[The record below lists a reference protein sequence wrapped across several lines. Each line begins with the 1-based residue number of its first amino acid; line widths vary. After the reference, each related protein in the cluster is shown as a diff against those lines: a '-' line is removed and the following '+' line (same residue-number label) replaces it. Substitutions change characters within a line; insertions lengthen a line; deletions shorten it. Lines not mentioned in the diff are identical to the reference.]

1 MMSWLIWNNILQ
13 DNKEDFIMKRTNESS
28 FDYNAEVKKCKTI
41 DDVMGKNGLIQR
53 LVKDVLENILE
64 GEMEE
69 HLGREKYQRESYD
82 VEDIKNYRN
91 GYSTKNLR
99 SSFGDVDLD
108 IPRDR
113 KAEFE
118 PQIVK
123 KYETVCTE
131 LDKKII
137 SLYAKGMSTTDIEAE
152 IQDLYGIT
160 ISPSMVS
167 KITDKV
173 LATATEWQNRVL
185 DSIYP
190 IVYLDAMYF
199 KVRSNGKIV
208 NKAVYICLGY
218 TMQGHKD
225 ILGIWVDEA
234 EGAKFWLS
242 ICNDLK
248 NRGVKEILIACMD
261 GLKGLP
267 QAIKTVFPT
276 VNIQTCI
283 VHQIRNSVKY
293 VASKGQKAFMKDLK
307 EVYKAPTEE
316 LALAQLDRLKEAWGD
331 KYGIVIDSWY
341 NNWNNLSTYFEF
353 SPSIRK
359 IIYTT
364 NVLEGFNRQVRKF
377 TKVRVIFPTDESL
390 NKCVYLATM
399 EIMEKWTQPIHG
411 WANTLA
417 ELSLAFSDQLSDDL
431 A

>member
-1 MMSWLIWNNILQ
+1 MGRKNDIN
-13 DNKEDFIMKRTNESS
+13 
-28 FDYNAEVKKCKTI
+28 FDYNSEVKRCKTI
-41 DDVMGKNGLIQR
+41 DDVLGKNGLVQR

-64 GEMEE
+64 AEMDE
-69 HLGREKYQRESYD
+69 HLGRDKYQRQS
-82 VEDIKNYRN
+82 DIEPGERNYRN
-91 GYSTKNLR
+91 GYSQKNLR

-118 PQIVK
+118 PQIIK
-123 KYETVCTE
+123 KYETVCNE

-137 SLYAKGMSTTDIEAE
+137 SLYAKGMTTSDIQAE
-152 IQDLYGIT
+152 IEDLYGIT

-173 LATATEWQNRVL
+173 IATATEWQNRML
-185 DSIYP
+185 DKIYP

-218 TMQGHKD
+218 TMEGYKD
-225 ILGIWVDEA
+225 ILGLWVDEA
-234 EGAKFWLS
+234 EGAKFWLG

-267 QAIKTVFPT
+267 QAIQTVFPSA
-276 VNIQTCI
+276 NIQTCI
-283 VHQIRNSVKY
+283 VHQIRNSIKY
-293 VASKGQKAFMKDLK
+293 IASKDKKSFMKDLK

-316 LALAQLDRLKEAWGD
+316 LALAQLDKLKETWGNS
-331 KYGIVIDSWY
+331 YGMVIESWY
-341 NNWNNLSTYFEF
+341 NNWNNLSTFFDF
-353 SPSIRK
+353 SPRIRK
-359 IIYTT
+359 MIYTT
-364 NVLEGFNRQVRKF
+364 NALEGFNRQVRKY
-377 TKVRVIFPTDESL
+377 TKSRTIFPTDESL

-399 EIMEKWTQPIHG
+399 EIMEKWTQPVPNWG
-411 WANTLA
+411 ATLA
-417 ELSLAFSDQLSDDL
+417 ELTLFFTEELKDELA
-431 A
+431 

>member
-1 MMSWLIWNNILQ
+1 MTKKDDIN
-13 DNKEDFIMKRTNESS
+13 
-28 FDYNAEVKKCKTI
+28 FDYTEEVKKCKTI
-41 DDVMGKNGLIQR
+41 DDVIGKNGLVQR
-53 LVKDVLENILE
+53 LIKDVLENILE
-64 GEMEE
+64 VEMGE
-69 HLGREKYQRESYD
+69 HLGRDKYDRQT
-82 VEDIKNYRN
+82 DIDQDDRNYRN
-91 GYSTKNLR
+91 GYSKKTLR

-108 IPRDR
+108 VPRDR

-123 KYETVCTE
+123 KYETVCNE

-137 SLYAKGMSTTDIEAE
+137 SLYAKGMSTRDIQAE
-152 IQDLYGIT
+152 VEDLYGIT
-160 ISPSMVS
+160 LSPSMIS

-173 LATATEWQNRVL
+173 IATATEWQNRML
-185 DSIYP
+185 DEIYP

-218 TMQGHKD
+218 TLEGYKD

-248 NRGVKEILIACMD
+248 NRGVKKILIACMD
-261 GLKGLP
+261 GLKGFP

-276 VNIQTCI
+276 VDIQTCI
-283 VHQIRNSVKY
+283 VHQIRNSIKY
-293 VASKGQKAFMKDLK
+293 IASKDKKAFMKDLK
-307 EVYKAPTEE
+307 EVYKAPTED
-316 LALAQLDRLKEAWGD
+316 LALAQLDNLKEKWGSN
-331 KYGIVIDSWY
+331 YGMVIDSWY
-341 NNWNNLSTYFEF
+341 NNWNNLDTFFKF
-353 SPSIRK
+353 SPQIRK
-359 IIYTT
+359 LIYTT

-377 TKVRVIFPTDESL
+377 TKVRTIFPTDESL

-399 EIMEKWTQPIHG
+399 EIMEKWTQPIHNWG
-411 WANTLA
+411 TTLA
-417 ELSLAFSDQLSDDL
+417 ELSLYFEEQLKDEL

>member
-1 MMSWLIWNNILQ
+1 MTKKDDIN
-13 DNKEDFIMKRTNESS
+13 
-28 FDYNAEVKKCKTI
+28 FDYNEEVKKCKTI
-41 DDVMGKNGLIQR
+41 DDVIGKDGLVQR
-53 LVKDVLENILE
+53 LIKDVLENILE
-64 GEMEE
+64 VEMGE
-69 HLGREKYQRESYD
+69 HLGRDKYDRQT
-82 VEDIKNYRN
+82 DIDQDDRNYRN
-91 GYSTKNLR
+91 GYSKKTLR

-108 IPRDR
+108 VPRDR

-118 PQIVK
+118 PQIIK
-123 KYETVCTE
+123 KYETVCNE

-137 SLYAKGMSTTDIEAE
+137 SLYAKGMSTRDIQAE
-152 IQDLYGIT
+152 VEDLYGIT
-160 ISPSMVS
+160 LSPSMIS

-173 LATATEWQNRVL
+173 IATATEWQNRML
-185 DSIYP
+185 DEIYP

-218 TMQGHKD
+218 TLEGYKD

-248 NRGVKEILIACMD
+248 NRGVKKILIACMD

-276 VNIQTCI
+276 VDIQTCI
-283 VHQIRNSVKY
+283 VHQIRNSIKY
-293 VASKGQKAFMKDLK
+293 IASKDKKAFMKDLK
-307 EVYKAPTEE
+307 EVYKATTEE
-316 LALAQLDRLKEAWGD
+316 LALAQLDSLKEKWGSN
-331 KYGIVIDSWY
+331 YGMVIDSWY
-341 NNWNNLSTYFEF
+341 NNWNNLDTFFKF
-353 SPSIRK
+353 SPQIRK
-359 IIYTT
+359 LIYTT

-377 TKVRVIFPTDESL
+377 TKVRTIFPTDESL

-399 EIMEKWTQPIHG
+399 EIMEKWTQPIHN
-411 WANTLA
+411 WRTTLA
-417 ELSLAFSDQLSDDL
+417 ELSLYFEEQLRDEL

>member
-1 MMSWLIWNNILQ
+1 MT
-13 DNKEDFIMKRTNESS
+13 RRNEIN
-28 FDYNAEVKKCKTI
+28 FDYNEEVKKCKTI
-41 DDVMGKNGLIQR
+41 DDVLGKNGLVQK

-64 GEMEE
+64 AEMDE
-69 HLGREKYQRESYD
+69 HLGRDKYQRQSNIEP
-82 VEDIKNYRN
+82 EERNYRN
-91 GYSTKNLR
+91 GYSQKNLR

-123 KYETVCTE
+123 KYETVCNE

-137 SLYAKGMSTTDIEAE
+137 SLYAKGMTTSDIQAE
-152 IQDLYGIT
+152 IEDLYGIT

-173 LATATEWQNRVL
+173 IATATEWQNRML
-185 DSIYP
+185 DKIYP

-218 TMQGHKD
+218 TMEGYKD
-225 ILGIWVDEA
+225 ILGLWVDEA

-261 GLKGLP
+261 GLRGLP
-267 QAIKTVFPT
+267 QAIQTVFPS

-283 VHQIRNSVKY
+283 VHQIRNSIKY
-293 VASKGQKAFMKDLK
+293 IASKDKKAFMRDLK
-307 EVYKAPTEE
+307 EVYKATTEE
-316 LALAQLDRLKEAWGD
+316 LALAQLDKLKDTWRNS
-331 KYGIVIDSWY
+331 YGMVIDSWY
-341 NNWNNLSTYFEF
+341 NNWNNLSTFFAF
-353 SPSIRK
+353 SPRIRK

-364 NVLEGFNRQVRKF
+364 NALEGFNRQVRKY
-377 TKVRVIFPTDESL
+377 TKSRTIFPTDESL

-399 EIMEKWTQPIHG
+399 EIMEKWTQPTPNWG
-411 WANTLA
+411 ATLA
-417 ELSLAFSDQLSDDL
+417 ELTLFFNEELKDELA
-431 A
+431 

>member
-1 MMSWLIWNNILQ
+1 
-13 DNKEDFIMKRTNESS
+13 
-28 FDYNAEVKKCKTI
+28 
-41 DDVMGKNGLIQR
+41 
-53 LVKDVLENILE
+53 
-64 GEMEE
+64 MEE
-69 HLGREKYQRESYD
+69 HLGRNKYERTESNNQSNR
-82 VEDIKNYRN
+82 NYRN
-91 GYSTKNLR
+91 GYSSKNLR

-108 IPRDR
+108 VPRDR
-113 KAEFE
+113 NAEFE
-118 PQIVK
+118 PQIIK

-137 SLYAKGMSTTDIEAE
+137 SLYAKGMSTSDIQSE
-152 IQDLYGIT
+152 IEDLYGIK

-173 LATATEWQNRVL
+173 LASATEWQNRAL
-185 DSIYP
+185 DKIYP

-199 KVRSNGKIV
+199 KVRSNGKII

-218 TMQGHKD
+218 TMDGYKD

-234 EGAKFWLS
+234 EGAKFWLG

-267 QAIKTVFPT
+267 QAIKTVFPS

-283 VHQIRNSVKY
+283 VHQIRNSIKY
-293 VASKGQKAFMKDLK
+293 IASKDKKAFMKDLK
-307 EVYKAPTEE
+307 EVYKASTEE
-316 LALAQLDRLKEAWGD
+316 LALAQLDNLKSLWGD
-331 KYGIVIDSWY
+331 KYAIVIDSWY
-341 NNWNNLSTYFEF
+341 NNWSNLSTFFDF

-359 IIYTT
+359 MIYTT
-364 NVLEGFNRQVRKF
+364 NALEGFNRQIRKF

-399 EIMEKWTQPIHG
+399 EIIEKWSQPTPNWG
-411 WANTLA
+411 ATLA
-417 ELSLAFSDQLSDDL
+417 ELSIIFEDQLKDEL

>member
-1 MMSWLIWNNILQ
+1 MARKNDIN
-13 DNKEDFIMKRTNESS
+13 
-28 FDYNAEVKKCKTI
+28 FDYNSEIKKCKTI
-41 DDVMGKNGLIQR
+41 DDVLGKNGLVQR

-64 GEMEE
+64 AEMDE
-69 HLGREKYQRESYD
+69 HLGRDKYQRQS
-82 VEDIKNYRN
+82 DIEPGERNYRN
-91 GYSTKNLR
+91 GYSQKNLR

-113 KAEFE
+113 KSEFE

-123 KYETVCTE
+123 KYETVCNE

-137 SLYAKGMSTTDIEAE
+137 SLYAKGMTTSDIQAE
-152 IQDLYGIT
+152 IEDLYGIT

-173 LATATEWQNRVL
+173 IATATEWQNRML
-185 DSIYP
+185 DKIYP

-218 TMQGHKD
+218 TMEGYKD
-225 ILGIWVDEA
+225 ILGLWVDEA
-234 EGAKFWLS
+234 EGAKFWLG

-267 QAIKTVFPT
+267 QAIQTVFPSA
-276 VNIQTCI
+276 NIKTCI
-283 VHQIRNSVKY
+283 VHQIRNSIKY
-293 VASKGQKAFMKDLK
+293 IASKDKKSFMKDLK

-316 LALAQLDRLKEAWGD
+316 LALAQLDKLKETFGNS
-331 KYGIVIDSWY
+331 YGMVINSWY
-341 NNWNNLSTYFEF
+341 NNWNNLSTFFDF
-353 SPSIRK
+353 SPRIRK
-359 IIYTT
+359 MIYTT
-364 NVLEGFNRQVRKF
+364 NALEGFNRQVRKY
-377 TKVRVIFPTDESL
+377 TKSRTIFPTDESL

-399 EIMEKWTQPIHG
+399 EIMEKWTQPVPNWG
-411 WANTLA
+411 ATLA
-417 ELSLAFSDQLSDDL
+417 ELTLFFTEELKDELA
-431 A
+431 

>member
-1 MMSWLIWNNILQ
+1 MTKKDDIN
-13 DNKEDFIMKRTNESS
+13 
-28 FDYNAEVKKCKTI
+28 FDYNEEVKKCKTI
-41 DDVMGKNGLIQR
+41 DDVIGKDGLVQR
-53 LVKDVLENILE
+53 LIKDVLENILE
-64 GEMEE
+64 VEMGE
-69 HLGREKYQRESYD
+69 HLGRDKYDRQT
-82 VEDIKNYRN
+82 DIDQDDRNYRN
-91 GYSTKNLR
+91 GYSKKTLR

-108 IPRDR
+108 VPRDR

-118 PQIVK
+118 PQIIK
-123 KYETVCTE
+123 KYETVCNE

-137 SLYAKGMSTTDIEAE
+137 SLYAKGMSTRDIQAE
-152 IQDLYGIT
+152 VEDLYGIT
-160 ISPSMVS
+160 LSPSMIS

-173 LATATEWQNRVL
+173 IATATEWQNRML
-185 DSIYP
+185 DEIYP

-218 TMQGHKD
+218 TLEGYKD

-248 NRGVKEILIACMD
+248 NRGVKKILIACMD

-276 VNIQTCI
+276 VDIQTCI
-283 VHQIRNSVKY
+283 VHQIRNSIKY
-293 VASKGQKAFMKDLK
+293 IASKDKKAFMKDLK
-307 EVYKAPTEE
+307 EVYKATTEE
-316 LALAQLDRLKEAWGD
+316 LALAQLDNLKEKWGSN
-331 KYGIVIDSWY
+331 YGMVIDSWY
-341 NNWNNLSTYFEF
+341 NNWNNLDTFFKF
-353 SPSIRK
+353 SPQIRK
-359 IIYTT
+359 LIYTT

-377 TKVRVIFPTDESL
+377 TKVRTIFPTDESL

-399 EIMEKWTQPIHG
+399 KIMEKWTQPIHNWG
-411 WANTLA
+411 TTLA
-417 ELSLAFSDQLSDDL
+417 ELSLYFEEQLKDEL

>member
-1 MMSWLIWNNILQ
+1 MTKKDDIN
-13 DNKEDFIMKRTNESS
+13 
-28 FDYNAEVKKCKTI
+28 FDYNEEVKKCKTI
-41 DDVMGKNGLIQR
+41 DDVIGKDGLVQR
-53 LVKDVLENILE
+53 LIKDVLENILE
-64 GEMEE
+64 VEMGE
-69 HLGREKYQRESYD
+69 HLGRDKYDRQT
-82 VEDIKNYRN
+82 DIDQDDRNYRN
-91 GYSTKNLR
+91 GYSKKTLR

-108 IPRDR
+108 VPRDR

-118 PQIVK
+118 PQIIK
-123 KYETVCTE
+123 KYETVCNE

-137 SLYAKGMSTTDIEAE
+137 SLYAKGMSTRDIQAE
-152 IQDLYGIT
+152 VEDLYGIT
-160 ISPSMVS
+160 LSPSMIS

-173 LATATEWQNRVL
+173 IATATEWQNRML
-185 DSIYP
+185 DEIYP

-218 TMQGHKD
+218 TLEGYKD

-248 NRGVKEILIACMD
+248 NRGVKKILIACMD

-276 VNIQTCI
+276 VDIQTCI
-283 VHQIRNSVKY
+283 VHQIRNSIKY
-293 VASKGQKAFMKDLK
+293 IASKDKKAFMKDLK
-307 EVYKAPTEE
+307 EVYKATTEE
-316 LALAQLDRLKEAWGD
+316 LALAQLDNLKEKWGSN
-331 KYGIVIDSWY
+331 YGMVIDSWY
-341 NNWNNLSTYFEF
+341 NNWNNLDTFFKF
-353 SPSIRK
+353 SPQIRK
-359 IIYTT
+359 LIYTT

-377 TKVRVIFPTDESL
+377 TKLRTIFPTDESL

-399 EIMEKWTQPIHG
+399 EIMEKWTQPIHNWG
-411 WANTLA
+411 TTLA
-417 ELSLAFSDQLSDDL
+417 ELSLYFEEQLRDEL

>member
-1 MMSWLIWNNILQ
+1 MTKKDDIN
-13 DNKEDFIMKRTNESS
+13 
-28 FDYNAEVKKCKTI
+28 FDYNEEVKKCKTI
-41 DDVMGKNGLIQR
+41 DDVIGKDGLVQR
-53 LVKDVLENILE
+53 LIKDVLENILE
-64 GEMEE
+64 VEMGE
-69 HLGREKYQRESYD
+69 HLGRDKYDRQT
-82 VEDIKNYRN
+82 DIDQDDRNYRN
-91 GYSTKNLR
+91 GYSKKTLR

-108 IPRDR
+108 VPRDR

-118 PQIVK
+118 PQIIK
-123 KYETVCTE
+123 KYETVCNE

-137 SLYAKGMSTTDIEAE
+137 SLYAKGMSTRDIQAE
-152 IQDLYGIT
+152 VEDLYGIT
-160 ISPSMVS
+160 LSPSMIS

-173 LATATEWQNRVL
+173 IVTATEWQNRML
-185 DSIYP
+185 DEIYP

-218 TMQGHKD
+218 TLEGYKD

-248 NRGVKEILIACMD
+248 NRGVKKILIACMD

-276 VNIQTCI
+276 VDIQTCI
-283 VHQIRNSVKY
+283 VHQIRNSIKY
-293 VASKGQKAFMKDLK
+293 IASKDKKAFMKDLK

-316 LALAQLDRLKEAWGD
+316 LALAQLDNLKEKWGSN
-331 KYGIVIDSWY
+331 YGMVIDSWY
-341 NNWNNLSTYFEF
+341 NNWNNLDTFFKF
-353 SPSIRK
+353 SPQIRK
-359 IIYTT
+359 LIYTT

-377 TKVRVIFPTDESL
+377 TKVRTIFPTDESL

-399 EIMEKWTQPIHG
+399 EIMEKWTQPIHNWG
-411 WANTLA
+411 TTLA
-417 ELSLAFSDQLSDDL
+417 ELSLYFEEQLRDEL

>member
-1 MMSWLIWNNILQ
+1 MTKKDDIN
-13 DNKEDFIMKRTNESS
+13 
-28 FDYNAEVKKCKTI
+28 FDYNEEVKKCKTI
-41 DDVMGKNGLIQR
+41 DDVIGKDGLVQR
-53 LVKDVLENILE
+53 LIKDVLENILE
-64 GEMEE
+64 VEMGE
-69 HLGREKYQRESYD
+69 HLGRDKYDRQT
-82 VEDIKNYRN
+82 DIDQDDRNYRN
-91 GYSTKNLR
+91 GYSKKTLR

-108 IPRDR
+108 VPRDR

-123 KYETVCTE
+123 KYETVCNE

-137 SLYAKGMSTTDIEAE
+137 SLYAKGMSTRDIQAE
-152 IQDLYGIT
+152 VEDLYGIT
-160 ISPSMVS
+160 LSPSMIS

-173 LATATEWQNRVL
+173 IATATEWQNRML
-185 DSIYP
+185 DEIYP

-218 TMQGHKD
+218 TLEGYKD

-248 NRGVKEILIACMD
+248 NRGVKKILIACMD

-276 VNIQTCI
+276 VDIQTCI
-283 VHQIRNSVKY
+283 VHQIRNSIKY
-293 VASKGQKAFMKDLK
+293 IASKDKKAFMKDLK
-307 EVYKAPTEE
+307 EVYKAPTED
-316 LALAQLDRLKEAWGD
+316 LALAQLDNLKEKWGSN
-331 KYGIVIDSWY
+331 YGMVIDSWY
-341 NNWNNLSTYFEF
+341 NNWNNLDTFFKF
-353 SPSIRK
+353 SPQIRK
-359 IIYTT
+359 LIYTT

-377 TKVRVIFPTDESL
+377 TKVRTIFPTDESL

-399 EIMEKWTQPIHG
+399 KIMEKWTQPIHNWG
-411 WANTLA
+411 TTLA
-417 ELSLAFSDQLSDDL
+417 ELSLYFEEQLKDEL

>member
-1 MMSWLIWNNILQ
+1 MTKKDDIN
-13 DNKEDFIMKRTNESS
+13 
-28 FDYNAEVKKCKTI
+28 FDYNEEVKKCKTI
-41 DDVMGKNGLIQR
+41 DDVIGKDGLVQR
-53 LVKDVLENILE
+53 LIKEVLENILE
-64 GEMEE
+64 VEMGE
-69 HLGREKYQRESYD
+69 HLGRDKYDRQT
-82 VEDIKNYRN
+82 DIDQDDRNYRN
-91 GYSTKNLR
+91 GYSKKTLR

-108 IPRDR
+108 VPRDR

-118 PQIVK
+118 PQIIK
-123 KYETVCTE
+123 KYETVCNE

-137 SLYAKGMSTTDIEAE
+137 SLYAKGMSTRDIQAE
-152 IQDLYGIT
+152 VEDLYGIT
-160 ISPSMVS
+160 LSPSMIS

-173 LATATEWQNRVL
+173 IATATEWQNRML
-185 DSIYP
+185 DEIYP

-218 TMQGHKD
+218 TLEGYKD

-248 NRGVKEILIACMD
+248 NRGVKKILIACMD

-276 VNIQTCI
+276 VDIQTCI
-283 VHQIRNSVKY
+283 VHQIRNSIKY
-293 VASKGQKAFMKDLK
+293 IASKDKKAFMKDLK
-307 EVYKAPTEE
+307 EVYKATTEE
-316 LALAQLDRLKEAWGD
+316 LALAQLDNLKEKWGSN
-331 KYGIVIDSWY
+331 YGMVIDSWY
-341 NNWNNLSTYFEF
+341 NNWNNLDTFFKF
-353 SPSIRK
+353 SPQIRK
-359 IIYTT
+359 LIYTT

-377 TKVRVIFPTDESL
+377 TKVRTIFPTDESL

-399 EIMEKWTQPIHG
+399 EIMEKWTQPIHNWG
-411 WANTLA
+411 TTLA
-417 ELSLAFSDQLSDDL
+417 ELSLYFEEQLKDEL

>member
-1 MMSWLIWNNILQ
+1 M
-13 DNKEDFIMKRTNESS
+13 
-28 FDYNAEVKKCKTI
+28 KKCKTI
-41 DDVMGKNGLIQR
+41 DDVIGKNGLVQR
-53 LVKDVLENILE
+53 LIKDVLENILE
-64 GEMEE
+64 VEMGE
-69 HLGREKYQRESYD
+69 HLGRDKYDRQT
-82 VEDIKNYRN
+82 DIDQDDRNYRN
-91 GYSTKNLR
+91 GYSKKTLR

-108 IPRDR
+108 VPRDR

-118 PQIVK
+118 PQIIK
-123 KYETVCTE
+123 KYETVCNE

-137 SLYAKGMSTTDIEAE
+137 SLYAKGMSTRDIQAE
-152 IQDLYGIT
+152 VEDLYGIT
-160 ISPSMVS
+160 LSPSMIS

-173 LATATEWQNRVL
+173 IATATEWQNRML
-185 DSIYP
+185 DEIYP

-218 TMQGHKD
+218 TLEGYKD

-248 NRGVKEILIACMD
+248 NRGVKKILIACMD

-276 VNIQTCI
+276 VDIQTCI
-283 VHQIRNSVKY
+283 VHQIRNSIKY
-293 VASKGQKAFMKDLK
+293 IASKDKKAFMKDLK
-307 EVYKAPTEE
+307 EVYKATTEE
-316 LALAQLDRLKEAWGD
+316 LALAQLDNLKEKWGSN
-331 KYGIVIDSWY
+331 YGMVIDSWY
-341 NNWNNLSTYFEF
+341 NNWNNLDTFFKF
-353 SPSIRK
+353 SPQIRK
-359 IIYTT
+359 LIYTT

-377 TKVRVIFPTDESL
+377 TKVRTIFPTDESL

-399 EIMEKWTQPIHG
+399 EIMEKWTQPIHNWG
-411 WANTLA
+411 TTLA
-417 ELSLAFSDQLSDDL
+417 ELSLYFEEQLRDEL

>member
-1 MMSWLIWNNILQ
+1 
-13 DNKEDFIMKRTNESS
+13 MKKIEENT
-28 FDYNAEVKKCKTI
+28 FDYNAEIKKCKTI

-64 GEMEE
+64 AEMDE
-69 HLGREKYQRESYD
+69 HLGRERYQRNSEQ
-82 VEDIKNYRN
+82 ENEAKNYRN

-113 KAEFE
+113 NGEFE
-118 PQIVK
+118 PQIIK
-123 KYETVCTE
+123 KYETVCSE

-137 SLYAKGMSTTDIEAE
+137 SLYAKGMSTSDIQSE
-152 IQDLYGIT
+152 IESLYGIT

-173 LATATEWQNRVL
+173 LATAAEWQNRQL
-185 DSIYP
+185 DPIYP

-218 TMQGHKD
+218 TMKGYKD

-248 NRGVKEILIACMD
+248 NRGVKQILIACMD

-267 QAIKTVFPT
+267 QAIKTVYPD

-283 VHQIRNSVKY
+283 VHQIRNSIKY
-293 VASKGQKAFMKDLK
+293 VASKDQKAFMKDLK

-316 LALAQLDRLKEAWGD
+316 LALMQLDRLKENWVD
-331 KYGIVIDSWY
+331 KYRIVVDSWY
-341 NNWNNLSTYFEF
+341 NNWENLSTYFEF
-353 SPSIRK
+353 SPNIRK

-377 TKVRVIFPTDESL
+377 TKVRVIYPTDDAL

-399 EIMEKWTQPIHG
+399 EIMDKWTQPIHG
-411 WANTLA
+411 WSGTLA
-417 ELSLAFSDQLSDDL
+417 ELTIAFEDKINNELA
-431 A
+431 

>member
-1 MMSWLIWNNILQ
+1 MGRKNDIN
-13 DNKEDFIMKRTNESS
+13 
-28 FDYNAEVKKCKTI
+28 FDYNSEVKKCKTI
-41 DDVMGKNGLIQR
+41 DDVLGKNGLVQR

-64 GEMEE
+64 AEMDE
-69 HLGREKYQRESYD
+69 HLGRDKYQRQS
-82 VEDIKNYRN
+82 DIEPGERNYRN
-91 GYSTKNLR
+91 GYSQKNLR

-118 PQIVK
+118 PQIIK
-123 KYETVCTE
+123 KYETVCNE

-137 SLYAKGMSTTDIEAE
+137 SLYAKGMTTSDIQAE
-152 IQDLYGIT
+152 IEDLYGIT

-173 LATATEWQNRVL
+173 IATATEWQNRML
-185 DSIYP
+185 DKIYP

-218 TMQGHKD
+218 TMEGYKD
-225 ILGIWVDEA
+225 ILGLWVDEA
-234 EGAKFWLS
+234 EGAKFWLG

-267 QAIKTVFPT
+267 QAIQTVFPSA
-276 VNIQTCI
+276 NIQTCI
-283 VHQIRNSVKY
+283 VHQIRNSIKY
-293 VASKGQKAFMKDLK
+293 IASKDKKSFMKDLK

-316 LALAQLDRLKEAWGD
+316 LALAQLDKLKETWGNS
-331 KYGIVIDSWY
+331 YGMVIDSWY
-341 NNWNNLSTYFEF
+341 NNWNNLSTFFDF
-353 SPSIRK
+353 SPRIRK
-359 IIYTT
+359 MIYTT
-364 NVLEGFNRQVRKF
+364 NSLEGFNRQVRKY
-377 TKVRVIFPTDESL
+377 TKSRTIFPTDESL

-399 EIMEKWTQPIHG
+399 EIMEKWTQPVPNWG
-411 WANTLA
+411 ATLA
-417 ELSLAFSDQLSDDL
+417 ELTLFFTEELKDELA
-431 A
+431 

>member
-1 MMSWLIWNNILQ
+1 MARKNDIN
-13 DNKEDFIMKRTNESS
+13 
-28 FDYNAEVKKCKTI
+28 FDYNSEIKKCKTI
-41 DDVMGKNGLIQR
+41 DDVLGKNGLVQR

-64 GEMEE
+64 AEMDE
-69 HLGREKYQRESYD
+69 HLGRDKYQRQS
-82 VEDIKNYRN
+82 DIEPGERNYRN
-91 GYSTKNLR
+91 GYSQKNLR

-113 KAEFE
+113 KSEFE

-123 KYETVCTE
+123 KYETVCNE

-137 SLYAKGMSTTDIEAE
+137 SLYAKGMTTSDIQAE
-152 IQDLYGIT
+152 IEDLYGIT

-173 LATATEWQNRVL
+173 IATATEWQNRML
-185 DSIYP
+185 DKIYP

-218 TMQGHKD
+218 TMEGYKD
-225 ILGIWVDEA
+225 ILGLWVDEA
-234 EGAKFWLS
+234 EGAKFWLG

-267 QAIKTVFPT
+267 QAIQTVFSSA
-276 VNIQTCI
+276 NIQTCI
-283 VHQIRNSVKY
+283 VHQIRNSIKY
-293 VASKGQKAFMKDLK
+293 IASKDKKSFMKDLK

-316 LALAQLDRLKEAWGD
+316 LALAQLDKLKETWGNS
-331 KYGIVIDSWY
+331 YGMVIDSWY
-341 NNWNNLSTYFEF
+341 NNWNNLSTFFDF
-353 SPSIRK
+353 SPRIRK
-359 IIYTT
+359 MIYTT
-364 NVLEGFNRQVRKF
+364 NALEGFNRQVRKY
-377 TKVRVIFPTDESL
+377 TKSRTIFPTDESL

-399 EIMEKWTQPIHG
+399 EIMEKWTQPVPNWG
-411 WANTLA
+411 ATLA
-417 ELSLAFSDQLSDDL
+417 ELTLFFTEELKDELA
-431 A
+431 